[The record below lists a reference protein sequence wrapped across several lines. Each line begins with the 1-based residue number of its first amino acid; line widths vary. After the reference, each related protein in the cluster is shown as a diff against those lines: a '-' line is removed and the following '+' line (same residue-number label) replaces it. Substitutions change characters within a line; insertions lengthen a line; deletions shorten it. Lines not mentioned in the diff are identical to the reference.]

1 MYEDEAQQVEILGER
16 QGQLPRQGIEEQDM
30 GLRHRL
36 NSIQDDI
43 QVMHEMKSKQ
53 RNNFVEESEADD
65 KSDRNFAEFQLNV
78 LLSLRRKN
86 LAILAEEIQKE

>member
-1 MYEDEAQQVEILGER
+1 
-16 QGQLPRQGIEEQDM
+16 M

-53 RNNFVEESEADD
+53 QNNFIEESEADD
-65 KSDRNFAEFQLNV
+65 KSDGNFAEFQLNV

-86 LAILAEEIQKE
+86 LTILAEEIQKE

>member
-1 MYEDEAQQVEILGER
+1 
-16 QGQLPRQGIEEQDM
+16 M

-53 RNNFVEESEADD
+53 QNNFIEESEADD